1 LDLSEIC
8 VSAASKNEWKNERMR
23 LIERKSLLAEK
34 KVTPQE
40 AAAAATTKSYTET
53 GTRLWQEG
61 MMMKEAQG
69 RKRKAKRKL

>member
-8 VSAASKNEWKNERMR
+8 VSAASKNKWKNERMR

-40 AAAAATTKSYTET
+40 AAAATTKSYTET